1 MDKIKK
7 ALDKIQRYR
16 RDGYERDMVPRKKG
30 QWILYEAAK
39 TAICQAVTDY
49 EAEATRIERERC
61 LKIIREAID
70 AETQND
76 AFNYTVDDFADKI
89 IARIEVVNIAP
100 SKIKWSGTVA
110 DK

>member
-16 RDGYERDMVPRKKG
+16 HDSYEQDMVPRKRG
-30 QWILYEAAK
+30 QWILYEDAK
-39 TAICQAVTDY
+39 TAICQAVMDY
-49 EAEATRIERERC
+49 EAEATRLERERC
-61 LKIIREAID
+61 LKIIREVVD
-70 AETQND
+70 TETQND